1 MHHGGY
7 VIFEVEITDAGR
19 YGEFLGQVTATV
31 EGHGGK
37 FIARGDAIDVVEGD
51 WTPPRLALL
60 KFDSVAQA
68 KAWLNSPEYTALSE
82 LRTSSSNINMV
93 IVEGL

>member
-1 MHHGGY
+1 MAAY
-7 VIFEVEITDAGR
+7 VIIEVEITDAER
-19 YGEFLGQVTATV
+19 YGQFLGQVTGTV
-31 EGHGGK
+31 EGHEGK
-37 FIARGDAIDVVEGD
+37 FIARGGAIDVIEGD

-68 KAWLNSPEYTALSE
+68 KTWLTSPEYTALNE

-93 IVEGL
+93 ILEGL

>member
-1 MHHGGY
+1 MAGY
-7 VIFEVEITDAGR
+7 VITEVEITDAER
-19 YGEFLGQVTATV
+19 YAEFLGQVTATV

-37 FIARGDAIDVVEGD
+37 FIARGGAIDVVEGD
-51 WTPPRLALL
+51 WTPSRFALL
-60 KFDSVAQA
+60 KFDSVEQA
-68 KAWLNSPEYTALSE
+68 KAWLTSPKYTALNE